1 MIGSDGMQCS
11 KCRQEAIHYQPY
23 SGQYLCVEHLV
34 ADIETKAKRTI
45 RQQKGLCSGDHI
57 AVIITGDPA
66 QKALLFFLHK
76 LTSKRR
82 DIRVSEIPGG
92 ETESPGSVAVRAG
105 ATRIA
110 LATTLEDSSAAIL
123 AGILRGEPMTGI
135 HGRSENTDTP
145 PVIAPFCHIPSCE
158 IALYSQ
164 IHELEKSGVPVAR
177 ENDSLYDDAK
187 NLLGAYAHRHPA
199 APYAILNLGEMLSAA
214 AREMNAGQNEH
225 RTVDE
230 ETR

>member
-23 SGQYLCVEHLV
+23 SGQYLCGEHLI

-57 AVIITGDPA
+57 AVILTGDPA
-66 QKALLFFLHK
+66 QRVLLFFLHK
-76 LTSKRR
+76 LTGKRR

-92 ETESPGSVAVRAG
+92 GNDSPGSVAVRAG
-105 ATRIA
+105 ATRLA
-110 LATTLEDSSAAIL
+110 LATTLEDASAAFL

-135 HGRSENTDTP
+135 HGRRENTDTP
-145 PVIAPFCHIPSCE
+145 PVITPFCHIPSCE
-158 IALYSQ
+158 ITLYSH
-164 IHELEKSGVPVAR
+164 IHGLEESGVPAVW
-177 ENDSLYDDAK
+177 ENDSLNEDVK

-214 AREMNAGQNEH
+214 ARETDASQNKH

>member
-1 MIGSDGMQCS
+1 MQCS

-23 SGQYLCVEHLV
+23 SGQYLCREHLV

-45 RQQKGLCSGDHI
+45 RQRKGLCRSDHI
-57 AVIITGDPA
+57 AVILTGDPA
-66 QKALLFFLHK
+66 ERALLFFLHK
-76 LTSKRR
+76 LTGKRR
-82 DIRVSEIPGG
+82 DIRVSGISGG
-92 ETESPGSVAVRAG
+92 GHESPGSVALRAG

-110 LATTLEDSSAAIL
+110 LAITLEDSSAAIL
-123 AGILRGEPMTGI
+123 TGILRGEPITGI
-135 HGRSENTDTP
+135 HGGGENAGTL

-164 IHELEKSGVPVAR
+164 IFGLDESKMPAAQ
-177 ENDSLYDDAK
+177 ENDTLYDDVK
-187 NLLGAYAHRHPA
+187 NLLGAYAQRHPA
-199 APYAILNLGEMLSAA
+199 APHAILNLGEMLAAA
-214 AREMNAGQNEH
+214 ARETDAGQNKH

>member
-45 RQQKGLCSGDHI
+45 RQRKGICPGDHI
-57 AVIITGDPA
+57 AVILSGDPA
-66 QKALLFFLHK
+66 ENALLFFLHK
-76 LTSKRR
+76 LTGKRK
-82 DIRVSEIPGG
+82 DIRVSGIPGRG
-92 ETESPGSVAVRAG
+92 HESPISVAERAG

-110 LATTLEDSSAAIL
+110 LATTLEDCSAAIL
-123 AGILRGEPMTGI
+123 AGILRGEPMTCFCKRPEETGAL
-135 HGRSENTDTP
+135 

-158 IALYSQ
+158 IALYSH
-164 IHELEKSGVPVAR
+164 IHGLEKSGVPAAR
-177 ENDSLYDDAK
+177 EDDSLYADVK
-187 NLLGAYAHRHPA
+187 NLLEAYAQHHPA
-199 APYAILNLGEMLSAA
+199 APHAILNLGEMLSAA
-214 AREMNAGQNEH
+214 VRETDAGQNKH

-230 ETR
+230 GTR

>member
-23 SGQYLCVEHLV
+23 SGQYLCGEHLV

-45 RQQKGLCSGDHI
+45 RQQKGMCPGDQI
-57 AVIITGDPA
+57 AVILTGDPA
-66 QKALLFFLHK
+66 DKALLFFLHK
-76 LTSKRR
+76 LTGKRR
-82 DIRVSEIPGG
+82 DIRVSGIVEEVHDGL
-92 ETESPGSVAVRAG
+92 GSIAGCTG

-110 LATTLEDSSAAIL
+110 LAATLEDCSAMIL
-123 AGILRGEPMTGI
+123 SGILLGEPMTEFR
-135 HGRSENTDTP
+135 GRPEQTGTL
-145 PVIAPFCHIPSCE
+145 PVIAPFCHIPSSE
-158 IALYSQ
+158 IALYSR
-164 IHELEKSGVPVAR
+164 IHGLGESGVPAAR
-177 ENDSLYDDAK
+177 ENDTLNKDVK

-199 APYAILNLGEMLSAA
+199 APHAILNLGKMLAAA
-214 AREMNAGQNEH
+214 ARETDAGRNKH